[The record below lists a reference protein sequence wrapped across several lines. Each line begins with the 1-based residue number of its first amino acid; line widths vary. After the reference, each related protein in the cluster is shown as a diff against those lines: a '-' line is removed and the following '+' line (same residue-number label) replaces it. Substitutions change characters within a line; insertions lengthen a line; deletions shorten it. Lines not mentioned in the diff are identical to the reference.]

1 MGGEKAPLLKIC
13 HTYSVMIKLGTIIP
27 YLKKMQKMYDHVTH
41 PLISADISMFP
52 PEVSYFDI
60 SRNTDID

>member
-1 MGGEKAPLLKIC
+1 MGGEKAPLLKIGQ
-13 HTYSVMIKLGTIIP
+13 TYSVMIKLGTIIP

-41 PLISADISMFP
+41 LLISADISMFP

-60 SRNTDID
+60 SRNTDLD